1 MRTYGTAVLRKGEWR
16 VEAEPHVMMRLK
28 RVLGRVNAKS
38 SKEMRVRDTLDVC
51 RDLAWFCERWP
62 LKIEPA
68 DHLERRATMH
78 RLRAA
83 DVAELFAGKIEPRA
97 FDLAVPLREYQQLA
111 AEFILRRKSGLIAD
125 QVGLGKTASAIGVL
139 TDPSTRPALVVT
151 LTHLPTQWEREIK
164 RFAPSLRTHILKKG
178 TPYPLTSAKRGQGA
192 LFDDYPDVVIT
203 NYHKLAGWAE
213 TLTGRV
219 KTVIFDE
226 AQELRSG
233 LSRNRPAK
241 WDAAKAIADAA
252 EYRTGLTATPIFNFG
267 GEFFAVLECITPD
280 ALGTFEEFHREWCA
294 GRDDKP
300 RIKDPAAFGA
310 FLRDEGLMLR
320 RTRADVGRELPP
332 VSTVLQ
338 PVEADLNHLE
348 AVETNATALART
360 ILAAT
365 GSGFDKMRAAEELDI
380 LIRRATGA
388 AKAPHV
394 AAFVRMLVESGEKVV
409 LFGWHLDVYKL
420 WAEQLEDLG
429 VRFYT
434 GRESATQKAQAV
446 EDFKADKSKVL
457 VISLRAGAGLDGLQ
471 HACSTV
477 VFGELDWSP
486 GVMEQCV
493 GRVARDG
500 QPNPV
505 FAYVLLAD
513 CGSDPVIADMLGL
526 KRNQLELALDPD
538 APVLEKL
545 QVDPDHV
552 KKLAAAYLEQVG
564 QEVAA

>member
-1 MRTYGTAVLRKGEWR
+1 MRTYGTATLKNGEWR
-16 VEAEPHVMMRLK
+16 IEAEPHVMMRLK
-28 RVLGRVNAKS
+28 RVLGRANSRAG
-38 SKEMRVRDTLDVC
+38 KELKLRDTLDVC
-51 RDLAWFCERWP
+51 RDLAWFSERWP
-62 LKIEPA
+62 LQIEPA
-68 DHLERRATMH
+68 DHLERRASLH

-151 LTHLPTQWEREIK
+151 LTHLPRQWEREIK
-164 RFAPSLRTHILKKG
+164 RFAPTLRTHILKKG
-178 TPYPLTSAKRGQGA
+178 TPYPLTSAKPDQGA
-192 LFDDYPDVVIT
+192 LFDDWPDVVIT
-203 NYHKLAGWAE
+203 NYHKLAGWSE
-213 TLTGRV
+213 TLGGRV

-226 AQELRSG
+226 VQELRSG

-241 WDAAKAIADAA
+241 WDAAKTIADAA
-252 EYRTGLTATPIFNFG
+252 EFRVGLSGTPIFNMG
-267 GEFFAVLECITPD
+267 GEFFAVLECLTPD
-280 ALGTFEEFHREWCA
+280 ALGTFEEFHREWCV

-300 RIKDPAAFGA
+300 RIKDPAAFGTY
-310 FLRDEGLMLR
+310 LRDEGLMLR

-338 PVEADLNHLE
+338 PVEADLNHL
-348 AVETNATALART
+348 ASVESNATALART

-380 LIRRATGA
+380 LIRRATGV

-409 LFGWHLDVYKL
+409 LFGWHHEVYRL

-429 VRFYT
+429 VRFFT

-446 EDFKADKSKVL
+446 DEFKAAKAKVL

-471 HACSTV
+471 HSCSTV

-500 QPNPV
+500 QPSPV

-526 KRNQLELALDPD
+526 KRNQLERALDPN

-552 KKLAAAYLEQVG
+552 RKLAAAYLEQVG
-564 QEVAA
+564 GEVAA